1 MNPTL
6 VLDVALFE
14 IKRSMTLGRSAIWLM
29 LACFPIALVLTLRI
43 TIYFAT
49 GDPSENRIPFEAWGF
64 IAHYLI
70 PEVICL
76 LGLLLWATPA
86 ISTEVESQTWIYLAM
101 RRPGRTWV
109 VLGKYLTSVVWT
121 FCAAVV
127 AATGCV
133 MIIGSEGG
141 VQLWLALVTISLLS
155 CFAHGALYLLIGLV
169 FFRRTMVAAVAYTLL
184 IEYGLSALP
193 SIANQFS
200 INFQLRSLLDKW
212 LGTSVNIAL
221 DDITKSDPLWLN
233 LAVLLVMTLVLLGF
247 AVGRTISSEF
257 PTQQDG

>member
-14 IKRSMTLGRSAIWLM
+14 IRRSMTLGRSAMWLM
-29 LACFPIALVLTLRI
+29 LACFPIALVLTLRV
-43 TIYFAT
+43 TASYVDDEA
-49 GDPSENRIPFEAWGF
+49 IPFEAWGF
-64 IAHYLI
+64 ISHYLI

-101 RRPGRTWV
+101 RQPGRTWV

-121 FCAAVV
+121 LSAAVF

-133 MIIGSEGG
+133 IIMAGQGG
-141 VQLWLALVTISLLS
+141 FQLWLALVTISLLS
-155 CFAHGALYLLIGLV
+155 CLAHGALYLLIGLI

-193 SIANQFS
+193 SIANQLS

-212 LGTSVNIAL
+212 LGTNVNIAF
-221 DDITKSDPLWLN
+221 DDITKSDPFWMNLGL
-233 LAVLLVMTLVLLGF
+233 LAVFTVVLLGLS
-247 AVGRTISSEF
+247 VGRTMSSEF